1 MKREINRVI
10 MSEYGNNAE
19 SEQVRMVHEMEDAV
33 NQLIPNAN
41 FKYPADY
48 LDFEELLGFI
58 GWKFPKGK
66 HFIQDSLKFL
76 KGEFGIDNLLPFGID
91 EEEGNELPREY
102 ACLLIDGITNSKVVT
117 IHPSEGMENVC
128 QKEYQ
133 DIPKWF
139 KAEVDNQRYRQM
151 MELHGKAKCL
161 GMGLVKDAF
170 GPVVAIPRQLLD
182 GQQLIMTTDAG
193 LYVDKITNT
202 VDKCG
207 IGLQVLSLQKMENGS
222 IEVTMEALKDDVQKP
237 ICIGGKEHTSP
248 EDAYILATPFAGE
261 FYIRLEAED
270 PDGNRIQLWAD
281 DFIYK

>member
-1 MKREINRVI
+1 
-10 MSEYGNNAE
+10 MSEYENNAE

-33 NQLIPNAN
+33 NQLVPNAN

-117 IHPSEGMENVC
+117 IHPSEGMENVY

-133 DIPKWF
+133 NIPKWF
-139 KAEVDNQRYRQM
+139 NAEVDNQRYRQM

-202 VDKCG
+202 VEKCG

-237 ICIGGKEHTSP
+237 ICIGGKEHTPP